1 MKKKYEKPEI
11 VMMEMSESMMIS
23 TSTYLDG
30 NSQGDF
36 REDFQRRRRDTWG
49 SLWEEKKLENT

>member
-1 MKKKYEKPEI
+1 
-11 VMMEMSESMMIS
+11 MMEMSESMMIS

-49 SLWEEKKLENT
+49 SLWEDNKLENT